1 MNFSE
6 GRKRYVAALSE
17 AQLRAASKQGD
28 AVVLLPIGA
37 IEQHGPHLPVG
48 TDSLIGEI
56 LLRGI
61 VEALK
66 AEESVFVAPSIVV
79 SKSNEHTGFPGTLMI
94 HRDLL
99 AERVRS
105 HLAQLEQWGFS
116 RVAILNTH
124 GGNLPLLRSLLRE
137 IQIQTGQCVHLLN
150 PFPSTEMEERE
161 QQFGIHGGEYE
172 SSILYAHLPELC
184 HPERADAQW
193 IDAGLEGPDLQPEAS
208 PATFAW
214 TARDLSSSGTMG
226 DATRATTEK
235 GRLWT
240 QRAVDQLVTEIRSLP
255 L

>member
-1 MNFSE
+1 MNSSE
-6 GRKRYVAALSE
+6 LRKRYLPALTDSQLHAAARRGE
-17 AQLRAASKQGD
+17 AL
-28 AVVLLPIGA
+28 VILPIGA
-37 IEQHGPHLPVG
+37 VEQHGPHLPVG

-61 VEALK
+61 AEALDT
-66 AEESVFVAPSIVV
+66 EESVFVAPSIVV

-94 HRDLL
+94 HRDVL
-99 AERVRS
+99 AELVRS
-105 HLAQLEQWGFS
+105 SVAQLEQWGFH

-137 IQIQTGQCVHLLN
+137 IRIQTGQSIHLLN
-150 PFPSTEMEERE
+150 PFPTTEMEERE
-161 QQFGIHGGEYE
+161 RKFGIHGGEYE
-172 SSILYAHLPELC
+172 SSILVANVPELC

-193 IDAGLEGPDLQPEAS
+193 IDAGLEGPELQPEAS

-214 TARDLSSSGTMG
+214 TASDLSSSGTMG
-226 DATRATTEK
+226 DAARATAEK

>member
-6 GRKRYVAALSE
+6 LRKRYLPALTDDQLHAAAKRGE
-17 AQLRAASKQGD
+17 AL
-28 AVVLLPIGA
+28 VILPIGA

-61 VEALK
+61 AETLDSEEA
-66 AEESVFVAPSIVV
+66 VFVAPPIVV

-94 HRDLL
+94 HRELL
-99 AERVRS
+99 ADLVRCS
-105 HLAQLEQWGFS
+105 LAQLEQWGFC

-137 IQIQTGQCVHLLN
+137 ISIQSGQKIHLLN
-150 PFPSTEMEERE
+150 PFPPTKMEERE

-172 SSILYAHLPELC
+172 SSILYANVPEHC

-193 IDAGLEGPDLQPEAS
+193 IDAGLEGPELQPEAS

-214 TARDLSSSGTMG
+214 TASDLSSSGTMG
-226 DATRATTEK
+226 DATRASAEK

-240 QRAVDQLVTEIRSLP
+240 QRAVDQLVAEIRSLHI
-255 L
+255 